1 MAWPCCPETVC
12 CVKKAG
18 NLTIVHRP
26 SGSSGWQR
34 LLAFLLLL
42 GLGGGLFYAGQWY
55 AGYEREQARQTERG
69 LRDALAEFERQ
80 NAVLRDRI
88 AVLTRSNE
96 VDRRAYERVGEE
108 FQALQREI
116 AELRE
121 EVNFYRGIVSPREN
135 STGLRVERFEL
146 EKAPGQERMYHY
158 RLVLTQVLKNQR
170 SVRGTAF
177 FSIEGLQAGKP
188 QVLKLK
194 RIAADKKT
202 SLRFRF
208 RYFQKF
214 EGDIVLPKGF
224 QPRQVTVTIQPHK
237 RKQIRRSYP
246 WPGEGEP
253 SKEEAA

>member
-1 MAWPCCPETVC
+1 M
-12 CVKKAG
+12 KKAG
-18 NLTIVHRP
+18 NLTIVHRS
-26 SGSSGWQR
+26 SGSGVWQR
-34 LLAFLLLL
+34 VLGFLLLL
-42 GLGGGLFYAGQWY
+42 GLGAGLFFAGQWY
-55 AGYEREQARQTERG
+55 AGHEREKARQTEQG

-80 NAVLRDRI
+80 NTVLRDRI
-88 AVLTRSNE
+88 AVLERSSE

-177 FSIEGLQAGKP
+177 FSVEGLQSGKP
-188 QVLKLK
+188 RVLKLK
-194 RIAADKKT
+194 HIAADKKT
-202 SLRFRF
+202 ALRFRF

-224 QPRQVTVTIQPHK
+224 QPRQVTVTIQPRK

-246 WPGEGEP
+246 WPSSEDASVP
-253 SKEEAA
+253 EERV